1 MGVRIGGSSESL
13 QGVLWVRL
21 KGNLANTLGK
31 YIWEMQMFGLIL
43 TESLEVR

>member
-21 KGNLANTLGK
+21 RGNLGNTLGK
-31 YIWEMQMFGLIL
+31 SIWEMQMYGLIL
-43 TESLEVR
+43 TESLEFR